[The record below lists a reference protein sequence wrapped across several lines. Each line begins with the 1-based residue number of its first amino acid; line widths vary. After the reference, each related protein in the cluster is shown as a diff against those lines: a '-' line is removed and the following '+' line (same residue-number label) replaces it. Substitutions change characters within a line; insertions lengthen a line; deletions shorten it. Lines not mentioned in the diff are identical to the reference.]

1 MKLADMIKMMVQEE
15 ADEMQLQEEIEIE
28 KQLAEIKEQD
38 DQEEGDSDEEDSILS
53 AAEIREQRALE
64 RRRSKAHHRATLST
78 TKTKSSMFDHG
89 GKKDI
94 QAQKRREFLDQ
105 KKKRKSAV
113 GTAIDVHALK

>member
-1 MKLADMIKMMVQEE
+1 MMVQEE

-28 KQLAEIKEQD
+28 KQLAEIKQE
-38 DQEEGDSDEEDSILS
+38 DQEAGESDEEDSILS

-89 GKKDI
+89 GGKKKPTDI
-94 QAQKRREFLDQ
+94 QAQKRKDFLAL
-105 KKKRKSAV
+105 KKKRSSMSSV
-113 GTAIDVHALK
+113 SGTAIDVHAA